1 MKNMSETMKS
11 MKADTMAAMGSGGGL
26 QDAHDKVKPVPEAYT
41 HAPLYVFLES
51 PNSST
56 AAYVFAIFLLICII
70 CSTINFTLS
79 TTPEYEDSD
88 VLRISE
94 YVFSV
99 IFTVEWL
106 LRVYSRRSKLKAILG
121 DAVMWVD
128 FASILPFYVELI
140 MQSTHLEG
148 LRVVRM
154 LRLIKMARYYYGSK
168 ILAKAIMRSLSAL
181 TVTMFFLLIMVTVFG
196 TALYLVEKAH
206 SDDVTDEQKEA
217 FISIPMSI
225 WFIMTMTTVG
235 YGDASPAT
243 TLGKFIAVAAI
254 IIGIFFIAMPL
265 AVVGNNFTTVWEEK
279 ERSLLF
285 ETLRGL
291 VLERG
296 LDEEHTIRIFKD
308 MDIDGGGTIDFQE
321 FKQAMAHLKVNLP
334 RGSLRAVFDGFDED
348 GSGEIAWTD
357 LCSAIFPKLDVK
369 EAEQKEKSG

>member
-1 MKNMSETMKS
+1 MKS
-11 MKADTMAAMGSGGGL
+11 LHAETKGGGL
-26 QDAHDKVKPVPEAYT
+26 QDTHNQPAPEAFT

-51 PNSST
+51 PNSSP

-88 VLRISE
+88 VLRIAE
-94 YVFSV
+94 YVFSI

-106 LRVYSRRSKLKAILG
+106 LRVFSRRSKPQAILG

-140 MQSTHLEG
+140 MQSTHLEA

-168 ILAKAIMRSLSAL
+168 ILAKAIMRSLPAL

-196 TALYLVEKAH
+196 TALYLVEKAQ
-206 SDDVTDEQKEA
+206 DEVTDEQKEA

-235 YGDASPAT
+235 YGDASPST
-243 TLGKFIAVAAI
+243 TLGKFIA
-254 IIGIFFIAMPL
+254 GKFGPL
-265 AVVGNNFTTVWEEK
+265 IT
-279 ERSLLF
+279 S
-285 ETLRGL
+285 
-291 VLERG
+291 
-296 LDEEHTIRIFKD
+296 
-308 MDIDGGGTIDFQE
+308 
-321 FKQAMAHLKVNLP
+321 
-334 RGSLRAVFDGFDED
+334 
-348 GSGEIAWTD
+348 
-357 LCSAIFPKLDVK
+357 
-369 EAEQKEKSG
+369 